1 MLDINLI
8 NFNYID
14 PGTGSYLYQVLIAA
28 GVTIGIYFKSI
39 KVFVTS
45 FIEKVKNINN
55 KK

>member
-28 GVTIGIYFKSI
+28 GVTIGVYFKSI
-39 KVFVTS
+39 KVFIIS
-45 FIEKVKNINN
+45 FMEKVKNINN